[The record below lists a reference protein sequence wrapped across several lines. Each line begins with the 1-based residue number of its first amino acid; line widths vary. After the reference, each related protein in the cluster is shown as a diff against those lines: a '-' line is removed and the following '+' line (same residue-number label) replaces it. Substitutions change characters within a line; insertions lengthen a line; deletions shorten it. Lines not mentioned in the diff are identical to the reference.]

1 MEHILISLQ
10 NNVFSTQNGP
20 IKVDGHDY
28 KITDLDKIYFSTSS
42 NFYHSNF
49 AKTLTSL

>member
-1 MEHILISLQ
+1 MFSLQ
-10 NNVFSTQNGP
+10 NNVFSTKNGP
-20 IKVDGHDY
+20 INVDGDVY
-28 KITDLDKIYFSTSS
+28 KITDLDKIYFSTSF